1 MFYVYVMLIGT
12 VQECE
17 RCVALVQKSRSK
29 EIYDELT
36 NTAHVQ
42 LATLSLRSSPFLP
55 HRQILNFALCTLLSE

>member
-1 MFYVYVMLIGT
+1 MCGFGAKIKN
-12 VQECE
+12 
-17 RCVALVQKSRSK
+17 RDPRRS
-29 EIYDELT
+29 IDELT